1 MGGLFGGRVA
11 EEVLFLREG
20 DCSMIMLTLLVS
32 LVTCIVVQC
41 LAFVIIRAR
50 MGWHDARRGS
60 TTSGFTS
67 GH

>member
-1 MGGLFGGRVA
+1 
-11 EEVLFLREG
+11 
-20 DCSMIMLTLLVS
+20 MIMLTLLVS